1 MTIEQRKMELMAM
14 LLKVRSES
22 LINQM
27 EALLKKEL
35 IVGYTT
41 AGEPLT
47 EQEYN
52 ERLAKA
58 EKNYSEG
65 KWLSQEDAEKE
76 SEQW

>member
-1 MTIEQRKMELMAM
+1 MNLDQRKMVLMAM
-14 LLKVRSES
+14 LIKVRSES

-27 EALLKKEL
+27 EELLKKEM

-47 EQEYN
+47 EKEN
-52 ERLAKA
+52 NDRLAKA
-58 EKNYSEG
+58 EKNYLED

-76 SEQW
+76 SDQW

>member
-1 MTIEQRKMELMAM
+1 MTIEQRKMELMAK

-22 LINQM
+22 LISQM
-27 EALLKKEL
+27 EKLLKKEM

-47 EQEYN
+47 AQEYN
-52 ERLAKA
+52 ERLANA
-58 EKNYSEG
+58 EKNYSDG

-76 SEQW
+76 SEKW

>member
-1 MTIEQRKMELMAM
+1 MTLEQRKIELMAM
-14 LLKVRSES
+14 MLKVRSES

-27 EALLKKEL
+27 ETLLKKEM

-47 EQEYN
+47 EKEYN

-65 KWLSQEDAEKE
+65 KWLSQEDAEKK